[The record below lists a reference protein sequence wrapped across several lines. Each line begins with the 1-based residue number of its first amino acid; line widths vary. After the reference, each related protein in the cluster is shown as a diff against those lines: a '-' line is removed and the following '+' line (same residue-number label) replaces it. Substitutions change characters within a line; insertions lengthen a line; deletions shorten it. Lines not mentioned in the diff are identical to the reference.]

1 MRRPRRLSTLISA
14 DELLDR
20 RGDADPS
27 ITGIAYDSRDCRP
40 GCVFFALRGAH
51 LDGHR
56 FIPQAIA
63 AGAVAVVQSAPLS
76 ADGAPGTAVAGA
88 EVAGTE
94 GSTEGSIAAGQP
106 AGEQPAG
113 VVRMQAEDPRRLLS
127 RVSARFYDHPARKL
141 TVIGVTGTDGKS
153 TTVYFLY
160 QLLTTLGYSVG
171 FISTVAIKT
180 GADIHKNTMRQ
191 STPEA
196 PDLQS
201 MLAEMAAHGFECA
214 IVEATSHGLSPRTS
228 RLADISFDVGVCT
241 NISHDHLE
249 FHGTPEQYRDDKA
262 NLLRALDRAEAD
274 EPAEIAGRA
283 DPAGRSAHERDAYRG
298 ANTARPRFAVLNR
311 DDEGARSLAP
321 HTAQP
326 VLWYSLQDPEADLFG
341 DELQEELDGSSFTL
355 RAGGQ
360 SARAQL
366 ELGGR
371 FNLENALAAAL
382 VVMRLCGRSP
392 AEIAPL
398 LAELKG
404 VPGRMITVTE
414 LDHPFTVIV
423 DYAHTPAS
431 FEKLFP
437 MIAAR
442 TPGGIIPVFSSAGE
456 RDIEKRPI
464 LGEIAARYSRMVIL
478 ADEDPRGEDPMA
490 ILQAVAEGCRRARPE
505 WRTGDELLLI
515 PDRPTA
521 IRAALQAAR
530 PGDTVL
536 LLGKGHE
543 GNIIYADGSIAWDE
557 EAEARK
563 ALQEYDQWQLQH

>member
-1 MRRPRRLSTLISA
+1 MQRPRKLSTLISA

-20 RGDADPS
+20 RGDVDPS
-27 ITGIAYDSRDCRP
+27 VTGIAYDSRDCRP
-40 GCVFFALRGAH
+40 GCVFFAIKGAH

-76 ADGAPGTAVAGA
+76 ADRAPGTAVAGA
-88 EVAGTE
+88 AVAGTE
-94 GSTEGSIAAGQP
+94 GSIAKGQP

-113 VVRMQAEDPRRLLS
+113 VVCMQAEDPRRLLS
-127 RVSARFYDHPARKL
+127 RVSARFYDHPSRNL

-160 QLLTTLGYSVG
+160 QLLSALGRSVG
-171 FISTVAIKT
+171 FISTVAMKT
-180 GADIHKNTMRQ
+180 AANIRKNTMRQ

-196 PDLQS
+196 PDLQA
-201 MLAEMAAHGFECA
+201 MLAEMAAHGFEYA

-228 RLADISFDVGVCT
+228 RLADISFDGGVCT

-262 NLLRALDRAEAD
+262 NLLRALDRAEG
-274 EPAEIAGRA
+274 AG
-283 DPAGRSAHERDAYRG
+283 GENTVRS
-298 ANTARPRFAVLNR
+298 RFAVLNR

-321 HTAQP
+321 HTSQP
-326 VLWYSLQDPEADLFG
+326 VLWYSLQDPEADLFA
-341 DELQEELDGSSFTL
+341 DELREELDGSSFTL
-355 RAGGQ
+355 RAGRQ
-360 SARAQL
+360 SVRAQL
-366 ELGGR
+366 ALGGR

-398 LAELKG
+398 LAELEG

-414 LDHPFTVIV
+414 PGHPFTVIV

-437 MIAAR
+437 MVAAR
-442 TPGGIIPVFSSAGE
+442 TTGGIIPVFSSAGE
-456 RDIEKRPI
+456 RDLEKRPI

-490 ILQAVAEGCRRARPE
+490 ILEAVAEGCRRARPE
-505 WRTGDELLLI
+505 WQLGDELLLI

-543 GNIIYADGSIAWDE
+543 GNIIYADASIAWDE

-563 ALQEYDQWQLQH
+563 ALQEYDQWQPQH